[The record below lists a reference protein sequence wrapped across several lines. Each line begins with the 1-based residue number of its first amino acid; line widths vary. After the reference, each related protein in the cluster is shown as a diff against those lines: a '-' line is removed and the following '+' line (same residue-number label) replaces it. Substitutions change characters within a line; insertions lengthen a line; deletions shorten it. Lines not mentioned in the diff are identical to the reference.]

1 MVAAVYMGTRTSGR
15 LGAGAGLVDAGGEA
29 EAAHRSSGDGDSG
42 GVTRQA
48 CVDLIA
54 TSEMAGEVLREA
66 SAPRRDP
73 RDAFAPQSDCHRQF
87 LTEGFDEGRLV
98 KIQPAPIVDSAR

>member
-1 MVAAVYMGTRTSGR
+1 MA
-15 LGAGAGLVDAGGEA
+15 DAGGET
-29 EAAHRSSGDGDSG
+29 EAAHGRSGDGDAG
-42 GVTRQA
+42 GVVLQA
-48 CVDLIA
+48 SVDLIA
-54 TSEMAGEVLREA
+54 TLEMAGEVLREA

-98 KIQPAPIVDSAR
+98 KIQPAPIVDSARRDPQDGMAAVVVVVPF